1 MPHLQQQE
9 KDSNLTFTQKS
20 ICPLL
25 EPTKSHQSKRVKS
38 GISQQ
43 VAGHNGLKKLSN
55 LLKNQSRMRG
65 PIDIVSKD
73 QMIK

>member
-1 MPHLQQQE
+1 M
-9 KDSNLTFTQKS
+9 KT
-20 ICPLL
+20 
-25 EPTKSHQSKRVKS
+25 

-55 LLKNQSRMRG
+55 LLKNQSKTRG